1 MLGAI
6 ISAASSL
13 FGAGKQQ
20 KTLEEN
26 ARRQEELQR
35 EFAQKGIQWKAADA
49 EAAGISKLYALGA
62 NTHSYSPVSVGSG
75 GNGIAEA
82 GQSIGRAIDAT
93 ASPTG
98 RVGHLQQ
105 ELAQTQLEGAKLDN
119 EIKRANFLST
129 MAQRNQPGNPPAYMN
144 PNDTTH
150 LLPGQGNSEAIA
162 LTPKLELERKLQL
175 SRANQ
180 PHASAGVNPEVDYYR
195 TSQGYAPMIP
205 QQLGEALESQP
216 LGAAQW
222 MMRNQIMPAWSDV
235 RKSLPYMAPEGRH
248 WVFNPVLGEYTL
260 QRVPMGWRDLID
272 GLKGRRS
279 YR

>member
-6 ISAASSL
+6 IGAAASL
-13 FGAGKQQ
+13 FGADKARKQQ
-20 KTLEEN
+20 EEN

-62 NTHSYSPVSVGSG
+62 NTTSYSPVSVGG

-105 ELAQTQLEGAKLDN
+105 TLAETQIEGAKLDN
-119 EIKRANFLST
+119 ELKRANLLST
-129 MAQRNQPGNPPAYMN
+129 MAQRNQPGNPPPYVN
-144 PNDTTH
+144 PTDTTH
-150 LLPGQGNSEAIA
+150 VMPGQGNSEAIA
-162 LTPKLELERKLQL
+162 LTPKLELKREIVPRDATNP
-175 SRANQ
+175 S
-180 PHASAGVNPEVDYYR
+180 ASLGVNPEVDMYR
-195 TSQGYAPMIP
+195 SRAGYVPAVP
-205 QQLGEALESQP
+205 QTLGEALESQP

-222 MMRNQIMPAWSDV
+222 MIRNQILPTFSDERRAFPTV
-235 RKSLPYMAPEGRH
+235 QNPDGTY
-248 WVFNPVLGEYTL
+248 WVFNPFLGEYTK
-260 QRVPMGWRDLID
+260 QRRQMNWRSLME
-272 GLKGRRS
+272 GLRR
-279 YR
+279 

>member
-6 ISAASSL
+6 IGAAASL
-13 FGAGKQQ
+13 FGANKAQKQA
-20 KTLEEN
+20 EEN

-49 EAAGISKLYALGA
+49 QAAGISKLYALGA
-62 NTHSYSPVSVGSG
+62 NTHSYSPVNVGGSTG
-75 GNGIAEA
+75 GIPEA

-98 RVGHLQQ
+98 RVGHFQQ
-105 ELAQTQLEGAKLDN
+105 ELLTTQIEGAKLDN
-119 EIKRANFLST
+119 DLKRANLLST

-150 LLPGQGNSEAIA
+150 LMPGQGNSEALA
-162 LTPKLELERKLQL
+162 LTPKLELERKITPARSETPHL
-175 SRANQ
+175 SM
-180 PHASAGVNPEVDYYR
+180 GVNPEVDMFR
-195 TSQGYAPMIP
+195 TARGHAPMIP

-222 MMRNQIMPAWSDV
+222 MMRNNIMPTFSDDYRAFPRV
-235 RKSLPYMAPEGRH
+235 QNADGTY
-248 WVFNPVLGEYTL
+248 WVFNPFLGQYTKERR
-260 QRVPMGWRDLID
+260 QMDWRSLME
-272 GLKGRRS
+272 GLRTRR
-279 YR
+279 